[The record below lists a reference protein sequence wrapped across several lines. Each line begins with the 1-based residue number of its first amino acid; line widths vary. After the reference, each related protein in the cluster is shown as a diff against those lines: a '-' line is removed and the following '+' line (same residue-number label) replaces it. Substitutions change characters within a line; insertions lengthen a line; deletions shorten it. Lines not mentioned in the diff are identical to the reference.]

1 MSTSVCWNDLWNHLS
16 PPEFLSIFLVPLLW
30 EEQLFFAIHQIS
42 SPWHLPNKKFSP
54 KDIFPPSPRES
65 LKFPSSMEQTEQ
77 SGKRR
82 RIWCP
87 FSNLSLNPSAKVAGS
102 FGEAVKGQ
110 ENSIRSQH
118 LSDDVM
124 KEIHVEWL
132 IWCLICVLS
141 VSLPYQ
147 ISFRNASINLKSAR
161 CRWCHPWHLFL
172 GHRAERWFHWP
183 SPKNWEVTYPTH
195 DEKSS
200 FPTFLRGYVIVP
212 WRFVFH

>member
-16 PPEFLSIFLVPLLW
+16 LPEFFSICLVPLLW
-30 EEQLFFAIHQIS
+30 EEQLFFAIHHIS
-42 SPWHLPNKKFSP
+42 SPRHIPNKKFSP

-87 FSNLSLNPSAKVAGS
+87 FSNLSLNPSAKAAGS

-110 ENSIRSQH
+110 ENSIFILTSQ
-118 LSDDVM
+118 
-124 KEIHVEWL
+124 W
-132 IWCLICVLS
+132 WCYEGNACGVVDLMFDLCTFSITSISKYVLETS
-141 VSLPYQ
+141 
-147 ISFRNASINLKSAR
+147 SINLKSAR
-161 CRWCHPWHLFL
+161 CRWCHPWHLFF

-183 SPKNWEVTYPTH
+183 SPKNWEVTYPT
-195 DEKSS
+195 
-200 FPTFLRGYVIVP
+200 
-212 WRFVFH
+212 

>member
-1 MSTSVCWNDLWNHLS
+1 MSTKTWSVGIFTVPEVMSTSVCWNDLRNHLS
-16 PPEFLSIFLVPLLW
+16 PPEFLSICLVPLLW
-30 EEQLFFAIHQIS
+30 KKSSYFFAMHQIS
-42 SPWHLPNKKFSP
+42 SPRHIPNKNFSP

-102 FGEAVKGQ
+102 REGQ

-118 LSDDVM
+118 PSEDVM
-124 KEIHVEWL
+124 KEIQEIHEEWL

-141 VSLPYQ
+141 VSLPYLNM
-147 ISFRNASINLKSAR
+147 F
-161 CRWCHPWHLFL
+161 
-172 GHRAERWFHWP
+172 
-183 SPKNWEVTYPTH
+183 
-195 DEKSS
+195 
-200 FPTFLRGYVIVP
+200 
-212 WRFVFH
+212 